1 MNFFKAILVIFA
13 AALVLAFFYFLTLLG
28 PGKKVEYDYVYIDP
42 ERESKDILKESEM
55 LEDEFEKASLA
66 AKVTEADIEKLRRA
80 IALQE
85 VYIDKARLIDR
96 APAERLLKLQTRL
109 DDTEAAPLAEII
121 AELEKKALAAETEE
135 KDSEAVEI
143 YKQLY
148 DLQSRINTDY
158 PHSKYKDIRKS
169 AQFDSRVKMF
179 LARPM
184 YLKSVEAENAAREA
198 LEKGDWATAQLQFE
212 KAIETITQMNS
223 TYPTSVYTDFAR
235 LQKLDIELDSLKS
248 SSLAAKIND
257 YLEKARSAEAA
268 GDHILASE
276 SYGDAVEV
284 QKELNRLF
292 PKSEHASDE
301 KISDYEKKRVDA
313 YSWKFAKEIVEQ
325 DKLLNRALYDGDF
338 EKAKDISLNLL
349 RKSEQFKTNFPRSQT
364 VNDDLILRLRYIT
377 FMANNIP
384 QIQKQV
390 LGNLQKI
397 EGFDSV
403 EMLKTEVPQDLFI
416 LIMQENPSRDSDNP
430 RKPVDSVTTE
440 EISRFCN
447 RLSWILGRNVS
458 LPSKAQFKAAV
469 GSLRYADLNEISWNN
484 INSGGHTHPVATKK
498 PNDRGFYD
506 LLGNVG
512 EYVISDDEDAVNGYK
527 IIGGGA
533 QTQTDSMLDLS
544 EFSMDE
550 KQRNRMVGFRIV
562 VSKSYQE

>member
-158 PHSKYKDIRKS
+158 SHSKYKDIRKS

-430 RKPVDSVTTE
+430 RKPVDSVTAE

-512 EYVISDDEDAVNGYK
+512 EYVISDDEDAVSGYK

>member
-301 KISDYEKKRVDA
+301 KISDYEKKRADA

-430 RKPVDSVTTE
+430 RKPVDSVTAE

-512 EYVISDDEDAVNGYK
+512 EYVISDDEDAVSGYK

>member
-158 PHSKYKDIRKS
+158 SHSKYKDIRKS

-349 RKSEQFKTNFPRSQT
+349 KKSEQFKTNFPRSQT

-430 RKPVDSVTTE
+430 RKPVDSVTAE

-512 EYVISDDEDAVNGYK
+512 EYVISDDEDAVSGYK

>member
-121 AELEKKALAAETEE
+121 VELEKKALAAETEE

-430 RKPVDSVTTE
+430 RKPVDSVTAE

-512 EYVISDDEDAVNGYK
+512 EYVISDDEDAVSGYK

>member
-397 EGFDSV
+397 EGFGSV

-440 EISRFCN
+440 EIFRFCN

-484 INSGGHTHPVATKK
+484 VNSGGHTHPVATKK

-512 EYVISDDEDAVNGYK
+512 EYVISDDEDAVSGYK